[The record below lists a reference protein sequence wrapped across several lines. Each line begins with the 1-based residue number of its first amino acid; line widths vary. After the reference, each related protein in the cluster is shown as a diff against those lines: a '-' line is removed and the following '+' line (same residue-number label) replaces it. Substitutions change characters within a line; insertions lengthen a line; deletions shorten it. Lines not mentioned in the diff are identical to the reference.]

1 MTDSETPPGET
12 RSSEV
17 QVGSPIAQAGAKA
30 LTIAV
35 LIDNANFFEGCYE
48 ASLRQSL
55 DAKCRQ
61 CGYNLLLVYGG
72 ALDPPSPA
80 GSAGNAIYRALRPG
94 TFDGIIVVSSML
106 AAFGS
111 PGARLPTDQPL

>member
-1 MTDSETPPGET
+1 
-12 RSSEV
+12 
-17 QVGSPIAQAGAKA
+17 VGSAIELAGARP

-72 ALDPPSPA
+72 ALDAPGP
-80 GSAGNAIYRALRPG
+80 GSAGNTIFRALRPG

-106 AAFGS
+106 AAVCGAE
-111 PGARLPTDQPL
+111 PVARLVQG

>member
-1 MTDSETPPGET
+1 M
-12 RSSEV
+12 
-17 QVGSPIAQAGAKA
+17 QVGSPIAQAGAKP

-80 GSAGNAIYRALRPG
+80 GSAL
-94 TFDGIIVVSSML
+94 
-106 AAFGS
+106 
-111 PGARLPTDQPL
+111 